1 MPIVKDTEAYSVII
15 TRRDTEALQ
24 GCVSIKELYLC
35 TVQHVDRKGFSLE
48 SVNVPILSRRSI
60 MTRSGERIDLADTL
74 TSKKARKDVATEG
87 PSSSSEEDDFIGRL
101 FCSRPTG
108 QSGDILSELFDKS
121 VEFLSLSFEALS
133 RAIRCTSDRALKV
146 VCEAGNRRVLINHV
160 WGKPTDNVRI
170 IGP

>member
-48 SVNVPILSRRSI
+48 SVNVPILSRRSV

-74 TSKKARKDVATEG
+74 AFKETRKDIATKR
-87 PSSSSEEDDFIGRL
+87 SSSSCEEDDLLRRL
-101 FCSRPTG
+101 FCTG
-108 QSGDILSELFDKS
+108 STGRFWDILSEFLDES
-121 VEFLSLSFEALS
+121 VKFLSFSFEALS
-133 RAIRCTSDRALKV
+133 RAVRRIGDRDLKV
-146 VCEAGNRRVLINHV
+146 VGEAGNRRILINHV
-160 WGKPTDNVRI
+160 LGKTADNIGI
-170 IGP
+170 IRP